1 MRKSR
6 ILLAVEELVELT
18 TAFAPVEA
26 SASCQGRKDTG
37 MVLGGIGGALV
48 GNSISRGGT
57 GAVVGGL
64 GGAVLGHQIAKSGCA
79 PARRVVYRTRT
90 APSNAYAERAQAP
103 RRVYYDQYGTPVPVQ
118 PVPYGA
124 PPAALASR

>member
-1 MRKSR
+1 MRKSP
-6 ILLAVEELVELT
+6 ILIAVAALVALPA
-18 TAFAPVEA
+18 AFAPAEA

-37 MVLGGIGGALV
+37 MVLGGLGGALV

-79 PARRVVYRTRT
+79 PAPRVVYRTRRT
-90 APSNAYAERAQAP
+90 PSDTSAGQRAAQAP

-118 PVPYGA
+118 PAV
-124 PPAALASR
+124 ASREP